1 MSCCSDGQVTPVTP
15 QKTAQNAPS
24 LSMTLA
30 AADFVRELLV
40 KEGKSSHGLRID
52 VMPGGCAGY
61 KYFMDFAEK
70 PEDGDKVFD
79 FHGVKVFMPLM
90 SLGLIK
96 GSTIEY
102 VSSLEATGL
111 RVNNPNMTRACGCG
125 KSFS

>member
-1 MSCCSDGQVTPVTP
+1 MTPEA
-15 QKTAQNAPS
+15 AQ
-24 LSMTLA
+24 
-30 AADFVRELLV
+30 FVRELLA
-40 KEGKSSHGLRID
+40 KENKTNHGLRIE

-79 FHGVKVFMPLM
+79 FHGVRVFMPLM

-111 RVNNPNMTRACGCG
+111 KVSNPNVTRACGCG